1 MLYFLLKDT
10 HHPLPLNSNY
20 SPRAGLLRPQCTC
33 LSISHL
39 CLHSYSLLCM
49 DSPPFSHSFLT
60 FYLYFKD
67 YFILS
72 GNFFLSSTVYLFIIL
87 LVYSSNSYKSSL
99 VNEFESVFINRL
111 RLEFM
116 LRYSVNIY

>member
-10 HHPLPLNSNY
+10 PHPLHQNTDY
-20 SPRAGLLRPQCTC
+20 SPRAGPLMPLHM
-33 LSISHL
+33 SFDFHL
-39 CLHSYSLLCM
+39 CLHSCSLLCM

-60 FYLYFKD
+60 FYLHFKD
-67 YFILS
+67 YFILI
-72 GNFFLSSTVYLFIIL
+72 GNFFLSSKIVYLFIIL

-99 VNEFESVFINRL
+99 VNEFESVFISRL